1 MDSIVSL
8 SLIMVTWIVLTLIL
22 LGLTVVNLFSLQ
34 SVINNLRATNPTKWS
49 DSWAPGKY
57 KTMGEIAKENT
68 LWMILVLIVV
78 GEVIAISYA
87 PVREWVLNNL
97 LLGAL
102 AFVLPVFAVVVTI
115 IVVRL
120 RKKDGYA
127 KNQEEDKNK

>member
-34 SVINNLRATNPTKWS
+34 SVINNLRTTNPTKWS
-49 DSWAPGKY
+49 ESWATGKY
-57 KTMGEIAKENT
+57 KTMGEIAKENI
-68 LWMILVLIVV
+68 LWMVLVLIVV

-102 AFVLPVFAVVVTI
+102 AFVLPIFAVVITI

>member
-102 AFVLPVFAVVVTI
+102 VFVLPVFAVVVTI

-120 RKKDGYA
+120 RKKDGYT